1 MLHPTPLDS
10 RILFG
15 ILNLESYPLGFKK
28 FFLAGRQAYTFA
40 YQQPSYP
47 PGSQG
52 VELFHAGTLRYP
64 GATRTYGIFFFARW
78 KDMKGSKGILECRN
92 NSVFYFCGRNSGY
105 IYSYGHTHTH
115 TYIYIYH

>member
-1 MLHPTPLDS
+1 LNPTPLDS

-64 GATRTYGIFFFARW
+64 GATRPYGIFFFARW
-78 KDMKGSKGILECRN
+78 KDMEGSKA
-92 NSVFYFCGRNSGY
+92 FYFCGRNSGY
-105 IYSYGHTHTH
+105 IYSHGHTHI
-115 TYIYIYH
+115 YIYIDVYTSLSAS